1 MHEPER
7 RQATY
12 GPRGDG
18 GGSAAGAHL
27 VGEEDESRTGEAG
40 DALKPDLEAQEQA
53 SGEPS
58 D

>member
-1 MHEPER
+1 MSRNGDKPRTALEETEEEA
-7 RQATY
+7 RQALT
-12 GPRGDG
+12 
-18 GGSAAGAHL
+18 S